1 MSRISWRDVLHMS
14 SLCGDVTHMS
24 SLCGGVLG
32 AHCDRSLWSQ
42 VDATVNSQYVA
53 SLQLALSAVLKLG
66 NKPRFHYLMVIT

>member
-1 MSRISWRDVLHMS
+1 MSTS
-14 SLCGDVTHMS
+14 CGDVTHIS

-42 VDATVNSQYVA
+42 VDATVNSLYVA
-53 SLQLALSAVLKLG
+53 SLQLALSAVFKLG

>member
-1 MSRISWRDVLHMS
+1 MFYIRAHRV
-14 SLCGDVTHMS
+14 S

-53 SLQLALSAVLKLG
+53 SLQLATSVCCTQIG
-66 NKPRFHYLMVIT
+66 NQAQISLPNGYHIALRMFPQ